1 MKKFDRRRKY
11 YLVLDCETATL
22 PCVSALEGSARQ
34 KVAIAKPL
42 IYDLGWQ
49 AIDRNGNVYSKQ
61 NFLISEIFSVPEVFN
76 TAYYA
81 SKRPIYIDKLEKGE
95 IKLTTWREAV
105 AALEEDMAV
114 VEAVGAYN
122 SMFDFKKALPFTE
135 LYINQLYSANFH
147 KWLDFQTRVCTALV
161 NGELKKPERE
171 FEPDLFRFRGKTYPL
186 FDIWG
191 LSCDHILNC
200 DEYREMCHA
209 NNWQTASGKYFKTS
223 AETAYRFVKGTED
236 FEEAHTALDDAI
248 IESEIFA
255 LITKKTKNKWEMGIT
270 YFPFRILGT
279 VESFE
284 MSRAWRVGN
293 NSQLFSP
300 LDGLRLNSKFLQI
313 FKVLQ
318 FPPHLTQ
325 HLTSARTL
333 LCRDTNKL
341 RLRRSCNPH
350 GAAFC
355 KSFKLES
362 CT

>member
-22 PCVSALEGSARQ
+22 PCASKLEGSARQ
-34 KVAIAKPL
+34 KVTIAKPL

-49 AIDRNGNVYSKQ
+49 VIDRNGNVYSKQ

-95 IKLTTWREAV
+95 IELTTWREAV
-105 AALEEDMAV
+105 KALEEDMAV

-147 KWLDFQTRVCTALV
+147 KWLDFQSLICTSIA
-161 NGELKKPERE
+161 NGNSRKPKRE
-171 FEPDLFRFRGKTYPL
+171 FEPDLFRFRGKTYSL
-186 FDIWG
+186 FDLWG

-200 DEYREMCHA
+200 DEYREMCCA
-209 NNWQTASGKYFKTS
+209 NKWQTASGKYFKTS
-223 AETAYRFVKGTED
+223 AETTYRFVMGAKD

-255 LITKKTKNKWEMGIT
+255 LIAKKTKNDWDLGII

-279 VESFE
+279 VFE
-284 MSRAWRVGN
+284 YKRSRKNW
-293 NSQLFSP
+293 
-300 LDGLRLNSKFLQI
+300 
-313 FKVLQ
+313 
-318 FPPHLTQ
+318 
-325 HLTSARTL
+325 
-333 LCRDTNKL
+333 
-341 RLRRSCNPH
+341 
-350 GAAFC
+350 
-355 KSFKLES
+355 E
-362 CT
+362 